1 MDQEDKEFIRR
12 TLELTEENNKILRK
26 MRSAMRWGRAWRIFY
41 WVVVIGISIGAFYF
55 IQPYI
60 EQVLGIYS
68 GLGVDVSKFNNFIG
82 N

>member
-68 GLGVDVSKFNNFIG
+68 GLGMDVSKFNNFIG